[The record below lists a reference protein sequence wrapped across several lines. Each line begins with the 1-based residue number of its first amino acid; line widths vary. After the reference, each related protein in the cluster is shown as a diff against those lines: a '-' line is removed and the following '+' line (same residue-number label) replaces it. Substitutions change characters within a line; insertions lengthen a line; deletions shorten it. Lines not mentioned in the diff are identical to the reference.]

1 MKYWQMIDFVNFEK
15 WIRNRS
21 HMMIEK
27 CNCKNHST
35 VTYIQFIICIFYF
48 VENHV
53 IHLLLISYNIICFQ
67 YLNFSIKCIFRSIF
81 SSKVSFISVMYLW
94 NTFDIKVLGHRIC
107 ILKGKLVNGKCVYL
121 FWHDGKNKNWMRHH
135 WGWRKC
141 KSFTLQDQRDWDAI
155 LDDKIYTTSSCFEHL
170 MIVIPIVLILTYL

>member
-1 MKYWQMIDFVNFEK
+1 MIDFVNFEK

-27 CNCKNHST
+27 CNCKNRST

-53 IHLLLISYNIICFQ
+53 IYLLLIIYNNICFQ
-67 YLNFSIKCIFRSIF
+67 YLNFSIRCICIVGRF
-81 SSKVSFISVMYLW
+81 SPLKLFYICNVFIKE
-94 NTFDIKVLGHRIC
+94 FDIKVLGHRFC

-121 FWHDGKNKNWMRHH
+121 YFGMIEKMKIECDVIE
-135 WGWRKC
+135 
-141 KSFTLQDQRDWDAI
+141 DDASARVSHY
-155 LDDKIYTTSSCFEHL
+155 KINVT
-170 MIVIPIVLILTYL
+170 